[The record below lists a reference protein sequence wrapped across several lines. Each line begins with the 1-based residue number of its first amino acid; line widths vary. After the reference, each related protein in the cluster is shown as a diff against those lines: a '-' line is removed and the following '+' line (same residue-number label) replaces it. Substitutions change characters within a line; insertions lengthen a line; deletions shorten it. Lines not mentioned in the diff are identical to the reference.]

1 MAGVGGGTAGGG
13 LHASG
18 QGVNTTSALVALT
31 VLLFM
36 IGLIT
41 SLNDILIPHLKAI
54 FNLSYTQ
61 AALIQFCFFG
71 AYFVMSVP
79 SGYIVKRLGYKH
91 SIVLALGV
99 AALGCLLFY
108 PAAEYRVYALFLG
121 ALFTLGSAFALL
133 QVTVNPYIAVLGPA
147 ETSSSRLT
155 TSQAFNSLGTTI
167 GPLFGGFLIFSGV
180 SVAAGVA
187 LSSEQIQNEVNLVQP
202 PYLGLALVL
211 ALIALAVTKLR
222 LPHLHE
228 GASDDVGDGRDPA
241 LLEGVHSAWQL
252 KHLVLGVVGIFA
264 YVGAEVAIG
273 SYLINLMMEADVA
286 GLTEQAAAQKLALY
300 WGGAMVGR
308 FVGIF
313 LLRAIRPGLLLSI
326 NAVVILSLL
335 IAAMLIKGPIA
346 MWAVLAI
353 GLFNSIMFP
362 TIFTLAI
369 KGIGPYT
376 EQGSG
381 LLCTAIVGGALIPL
395 VQGAAADGIGLLY
408 SFIVPALCYVY
419 IAYYGVFGSKPARF

>member
-1 MAGVGGGTAGGG
+1 
-13 LHASG
+13 
-18 QGVNTTSALVALT
+18 
-31 VLLFM
+31 
-36 IGLIT
+36 
-41 SLNDILIPHLKAI
+41 
-54 FNLSYTQ
+54 
-61 AALIQFCFFG
+61 
-71 AYFVMSVP
+71 
-79 SGYIVKRLGYKH
+79 
-91 SIVLALGV
+91 
-99 AALGCLLFY
+99 
-108 PAAEYRVYALFLG
+108 
-121 ALFTLGSAFALL
+121 
-133 QVTVNPYIAVLGPA
+133 
-147 ETSSSRLT
+147 
-155 TSQAFNSLGTTI
+155 
-167 GPLFGGFLIFSGV
+167 
-180 SVAAGVA
+180 
-187 LSSEQIQNEVNLVQP
+187 
-202 PYLGLALVL
+202 
-211 ALIALAVTKLR
+211 
-222 LPHLHE
+222 
-228 GASDDVGDGRDPA
+228 
-241 LLEGVHSAWQL
+241 
-252 KHLVLGVVGIFA
+252 
-264 YVGAEVAIG
+264 VAIG

>member
-1 MAGVGGGTAGGG
+1 MAGSGAGPIKTAGATEQNNN
-13 LHASG
+13 L
-18 QGVNTTSALVALT
+18 SALIALT

-41 SLNDILIPHLKAI
+41 SLNDILVPHLKSI
-54 FNLSYTQ
+54 FNLTYLQ
-61 AALIQFCFFG
+61 ASLVQFCFFG
-71 AYFVMSVP
+71 AYFVMSTP
-79 SGYIVKRLGYKH
+79 SGFIVKKIGYKA
-91 SIVLALGV
+91 SIITALGV

-108 PAAEYRVYALFLG
+108 PAAEYQVYGLFLSALFV
-121 ALFTLGSAFALL
+121 LGSAFALL
-133 QVTVNPYIAVLGPA
+133 QVTVNPYIAVLGAP

-167 GPLFGGFLIFSGV
+167 GPIFGGMLIFGGAAVVTSGT
-180 SVAAGVA
+180 
-187 LSSEQIQNEVNLVQP
+187 LTPEQIQAEINLVQP
-202 PYLGLALVL
+202 PYIMLAVVL
-211 ALIALAVTKLR
+211 AMIALAVTQLR

-228 GASDDVGDGRDPA
+228 GAGDDVSDERDEK
-241 LLEGVHSAWQL
+241 LLTGVRSIWQL

-273 SYLINLMMEADVA
+273 TYLINLMKEPGIAGLNEADA
-286 GLTEQAAAQKLALY
+286 SEKLALY

-308 FVGIF
+308 FIGIYA
-313 LLRAIRPGLLLSI
+313 LRLFKPGLVLGFNALVVIMLLSL
-326 NAVVILSLL
+326 AILVE
-335 IAAMLIKGPIA
+335 GPFA
-346 MWAVLAI
+346 MWAILAI

-381 LLCTAIVGGALIPL
+381 LLCTAIVGGALMPL
-395 VQGAAADGIGLLY
+395 IQGALADNAGLLF
-408 SFIVPALCYVY
+408 SFIVPMLCYVY
-419 IAYYGVFGSKPARF
+419 IAYYGVIGSKPARF